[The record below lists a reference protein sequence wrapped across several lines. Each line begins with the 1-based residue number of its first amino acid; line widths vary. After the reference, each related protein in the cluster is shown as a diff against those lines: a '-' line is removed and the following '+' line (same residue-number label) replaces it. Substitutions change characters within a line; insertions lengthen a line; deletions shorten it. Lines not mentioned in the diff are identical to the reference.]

1 MSLESPSLRAALD
14 AAVENF
20 VIRNPKSKALHE
32 KAVKTF
38 PGGNTRTVLHTDP
51 FPLCMKSG
59 KGYQVFSEDGDT
71 YTDLTAEFTAGL
83 YGHSNPN
90 ILAVLQHV
98 IQNVGLNVGAT
109 TAQEQLFARELCDRF
124 DIERVRLTNSG
135 TEANLHALAAAKLYT
150 GKSKVVAFDGGY
162 HGAVLGFKDGKVA
175 ANNVDKADWIVA
187 KYNDLEGTTK
197 AIKSDGV
204 AAVILEAMQ
213 GSGGCI
219 CGTKEFLTGAGVV
232 FIVDEVMTSRISGA
246 GLSAVHGLKP
256 DMKTF
261 GKYLGGGVAF
271 GAFGGRQDIMAVY
284 DPRVKGSVAH
294 SGTFN
299 NNTFVTHCGYAGLT
313 KVYTWEVAEAF
324 TKSGDDL
331 LSRLNEVSKGT
342 KLCFTGTGSVATS
355 HFVAHGPRSI
365 ANALDVTEIE
375 ELKDLFWFYLL
386 ENGFWVT
393 RRGFYALAHRV
404 PALSVVVEDEQEH
417 AIVLRLENQPD
428 EKSIPSRQYLRKGTV
443 LLLKEPFLQADTS
456 GGQCTLRVDHVSDLI
471 WLHGEDER
479 IPIAWRPRISETDS
493 VKSRLRGNDFFKKS
507 ELGNALQHYTQ
518 AIKSAQTPVDAQ
530 VAYVNRAL
538 VNLRLGR
545 LEDAF
550 NDAVAMKFELQ
561 PTEKGMF
568 REATC
573 LYKLQKF
580 DQCLLKFQELQSRYP
595 SNKYVL
601 SEIKR
606 VNTRLKECN
615 DGIFDWLD
623 MHEQAECSP
632 PLIDCATFSKST
644 EIRESPG
651 LGRGLFTTKPI
662 AAGELLLCEK
672 AFSFNFTGEDEE
684 RNSTLL
690 VDPDTMNGMPDCYLQ
705 DVAQVVQKLYHEPG
719 MAPLFLELDHGDYAA
734 PQPGLQVD
742 GKPVV
747 DSFLVARIIYT
758 NAFTAPRST
767 LKHLRTVLDGKLDND
782 KPWLTSSGIC
792 TPGPVDLH
800 RAWEL
805 LRQID
810 ETYNKSGQIECKFT
824 LQQGYY
830 SLAAR
835 LMGKGDLVEATA
847 MLLRVLGLGGFTWA
861 PRPAENGYQNSAMI
875 EIRKWGPERVVSFS
889 AIQSL
894 YRICKKAG
902 EERRAPKQFAI
913 MRAYAEIAYSLTV
926 GEPESFC

>member
-20 VIRNPKSKALHE
+20 VTRNPKSKALHE

-83 YGHSNPN
+83 YGHSNPD
-90 ILAVLQHV
+90 IIAVLQHV

-187 KYNDLEGTTK
+187 KYNDVEGTIK
-197 AIKSDGV
+197 AIKSEGV

-313 KVYTWEVAEAF
+313 KVYTSEVAEAF

-428 EKSIPSRQYLRKGTV
+428 EKSIPSRQYLSKGTV

-530 VAYVNRAL
+530 VAHVNRAL

-623 MHEQAECSP
+623 MHKQAEYSP

-719 MAPLFLELDHGDYAA
+719 MAPLFLELDHGDYTA

-747 DSFLVARIIYT
+747 DSFLVARIIYI

-782 KPWLTSSGIC
+782 KPWLTSSGIWW
-792 TPGPVDLH
+792 PVDLD

-830 SLAAR
+830 SLASR
-835 LMGKGDLVEATA
+835 LMKKGDLVEATA
-847 MLLRVLGLGGFTWA
+847 VLLRVLGLGGFTWA

-894 YRICKKAG
+894 YRICRKAG
-902 EERRAPKQFAI
+902 AERRAPKQFAI
-913 MRAYAEIAYSLTV
+913 MRAYAEIAHSLIV
-926 GEPESFC
+926 GEPETFC